1 MGGCQLACVR
11 AYAWVLHTLQ
21 GDLWAFWDL
30 SFFFPGLLA
39 VIFLPFRGG
48 VLYEAFLLYFVT
60 LSSSFFL
67 SISYLGWFSD
77 GGFGTG
83 GRVRI
88 FLRPIPFLNF
98 VVWCT

>member
-1 MGGCQLACVR
+1 MRACVR
-11 AYAWVLHTLQ
+11 MGFTHITGRPVGVL
-21 GDLWAFWDL
+21 GSF
-30 SFFFPGLLA
+30 FFFPGLLA